1 MFNNVHTTPTP
12 SSAGYPSTTRYLIH
26 PHLTVRTHGFWL
38 DCVLIHP
45 PPHFWQELSPWDHFY
60 LHLLNSSSP
69 SKFIWIP
76 PISCHMLFSPFI
88 HDSPDH
94 HILSSPQPWGQ
105 HRCKQQVLHTWLI
118 NEGINDNLL
127 LGSMAYIPH
136 ISKS

>member
-1 MFNNVHTTPTP
+1 MFNNVHTTPPPALLSTQAP
-12 SSAGYPSTTRYLIH
+12 QDSSFIHTSLSRHMASGWIVSSSTHHPISGKSYPR
-26 PHLTVRTHGFWL
+26 
-38 DCVLIHP
+38 
-45 PPHFWQELSPWDHFY
+45 DHFY
-60 LHLLNSSSP
+60 LYLLNSSSP